1 MIRTVG
7 KVIST
12 ILFDLYQ
19 IDVRYSR
26 KEESFLFFTV
36 FDKKVQSIAI
46 IMIKHIYIYSL
57 IRKASEGE
65 LRTTIVGFVRSG
77 TRYTVILGTSESQFS
92 TSTTL

>member
-1 MIRTVG
+1 MDETWIFIDARTNGPTDRQRDRDRTVG

-26 KEESFLFFTV
+26 KEEGFLFFTV

-46 IMIKHIYIYSL
+46 TTIKHIYIYSL
-57 IRKASEGE
+57 IRKASERE
-65 LRTTIVGFVRSG
+65 RVSHAL
-77 TRYTVILGTSESQFS
+77 L
-92 TSTTL
+92 